1 MDLIPEPFNVCEVT
15 SLMMLFALA
24 VMNAQLS
31 HTNEPADVVLMVQRK
46 VIGVVV
52 PTHSAFVTVST
63 PAESVFHVA
72 LTARAALLVSDA
84 SAGRAGRGAPSALSL
99 AKYVA

>member
-31 HTNEPADVVLMVQRK
+31 HTKEPDEVVLMVQRK

-84 SAGRAGRGAPSALSL
+84 SAGSAGRGAPSALSL

>member
-15 SLMMLFALA
+15 SLIIVFAL
-24 VMNAQLS
+24 VVKNAQLS
-31 HTNEPADVVLMVQRK
+31 HANEPEDVVLMVQRR

-52 PTHSAFVTVST
+52 PTHAALVTVST
-63 PAESVFHVA
+63 ESVLNEA
-72 LTARAALLVSDA
+72 LTTREALVASDA
-84 SAGRAGRGAPSALSL
+84 SAGRVGRGAPSALLL